1 MDTTELQSRFS
12 YHTPNPDDIAKFME
26 IRKHALNVASL
37 INSLC
42 PESREKSLS
51 ISRLEEA
58 VFWAN
63 ASIARAIA
71 LPEVS

>member
-1 MDTTELQSRFS
+1 MEISDLQARFS
-12 YHTPNPDDIAKFME
+12 YHTPGQDEIAKFME

-42 PESREKSLS
+42 PDSIEKS
-51 ISRLEEA
+51 IAITKLEET

-71 LPEVS
+71 LPEVP